1 MTDLLKIIKSLIRE
15 AIKLFLIKYFDLIV
29 LDEKD
34 HEIFIETLIKK
45 INEAENVKPYHWF
58 KKMV

>member
-45 INEAENVKPYHWF
+45 INEAENVKPYH
-58 KKMV
+58 